1 MATLTVPQ
9 LIAASAESHA
19 TLLGEDFIGW
29 RVAIIVAFVALIVW
43 EIVTALT
50 RTVSLR
56 LPFLVLYTTRLFM
69 PKDEWKA
76 HYKRWKA
83 DLWFVLDDRDRH
95 WIIRFAKGMIF
106 AVPLALRGG
115 RLTAKA
121 SRESAVRARSSLR
134 RRRFSRYTGLLLIA
148 NYTASTIG
156 LVRTVADGG
165 PFYLFAAPMAAAGL
179 ALMVW
184 TWRRVPSRA
193 KSKPEE

>member
-9 LIAASAESHA
+9 LIATAAESHA

-29 RVAIIVAFVALIVW
+29 RVAIIVGFAVLLLW

-56 LPFLVLYTTRLFM
+56 LPFLVLYIARLFM

-76 HYKRWKA
+76 HYKRWKPE
-83 DLWFVLDDRDRH
+83 LWFVLGDRDRH

-121 SRESAVRARSSLR
+121 SKESAAHARSRLHRLTDRTMIAMWLGLQLTLLAATLASQSLSGWWRLLSLLPLTGSLMGAVAMWRDAR
-134 RRRFSRYTGLLLIA
+134 RR
-148 NYTASTIG
+148 N
-156 LVRTVADGG
+156 
-165 PFYLFAAPMAAAGL
+165 
-179 ALMVW
+179 
-184 TWRRVPSRA
+184 
-193 KSKPEE
+193 KSAPEE